1 MIRYLGTLDNSALFS
16 YGGQAIVVDTQLNIV
31 TRADAFST
39 LSEEFAD
46 SFYEAPTPEALYLAN
61 NYFAVS
67 DLRAVTAAGGR
78 MYTIPGGAQAEAKKA
93 LAWRKEEKRGGTP
106 VGLNTARTLAK
117 GGQIGIEKI
126 RHIAKYFPR
135 HEVDKKGKGWKPGED
150 NFPSNGRIAWALWG
164 GDAAWRW
171 ASAIVERE
179 NKAITAGAYGFVHQS
194 DPMNPFKI
202 AHELDENFGPEFIA
216 RVRLDGSGFD
226 RLYKIEIDGTV
237 CVWDDCCWDDLGN
250 VDSDIWTYDRA
261 LDDPYDTVGK
271 DHVIIDAG
279 SALIIAGLLDRNPHI
294 PVMMED
300 IDSEEANLMALGLM
314 EEDVDFIDTAS
325 LVSAA
330 AAKPAATEGGTD
342 KDGNYTPEERSKLAQ
357 GQARNALGRF
367 ATVGQRVAIAGDTE
381 RGSGTITKMNSKA
394 ATVDVQLDSG
404 KTVTVDTKV
413 TQPLDSIRKASA
425 AKKMVNMENQ
435 PLDTSGIL
443 AEPRTPFNSKKG
455 QLPGTLPPLTDSEI
469 NKMMT
474 SWNSWVAG
482 QRASFKPMPGQKNPY
497 AVVKNGKIT
506 TQKTK

>member
-1 MIRYLGTLDNSALFS
+1 MIEYFGNLGDSALFS
-16 YGGQAIVVDTQLNIV
+16 DGNRAVVVDTQHNII
-31 TRADAFST
+31 TQAGY
-39 LSEEFAD
+39 LSDLSDEFAD
-46 SFYEAPTPEALYLAN
+46 SYYETPTAESVYLVN
-61 NYFAVS
+61 NHFAVT
-67 DLRAVTAAGGR
+67 DLRAVTAAASR

-179 NKAITAGAYGFVHQS
+179 NKTITAGAYGFVK
-194 DPMNPFKI
+194 DAEPMNAFKI

-279 SALIIAGLLDRNPHI
+279 SALIVAGLLEKNYGA
-294 PVMMED
+294 PVLMED
-300 IDSEEANLMALGLM
+300 IDAEEAMLMAAGLM
-314 EEDVDFIDTAS
+314 EEDIDFIDTAS
-325 LVSAA
+325 LIAAGSNSAN
-330 AAKPAATEGGTD
+330 PTIGTD
-342 KDGNYTPEERSKLAQ
+342 GDGNYTPEERSKLAQ

-381 RGSGTITKMNSKA
+381 RGSGTIIKMDSKA
-394 ATVDVQLDSG
+394 ATVDVELDSG

-443 AEPRTPFNSKKG
+443 AEPRTPFNSTKG
-455 QLPGTLPPLTDSEI
+455 QLPGTLPPMTNAEV
-469 NKMMT
+469 NKMMN
-474 SWNSWVAG
+474 SWNTWVAG